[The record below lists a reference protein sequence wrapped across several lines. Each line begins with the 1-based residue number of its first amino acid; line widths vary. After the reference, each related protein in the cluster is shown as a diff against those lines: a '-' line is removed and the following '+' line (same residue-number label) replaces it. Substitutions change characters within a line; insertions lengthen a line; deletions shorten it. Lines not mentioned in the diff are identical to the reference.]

1 MVGQIP
7 KIETM
12 YAYISHGDGPDDEGV
27 TAYLRGT
34 PLSSQWVPMVGADR
48 ERMDSLRAVA
58 QKMADKARQKITLAK
73 FTVRTDLE
81 TIEPA
86 GVKVVI
92 E

>member
-1 MVGQIP
+1 MP

-27 TAYLRGT
+27 TACRFGH
-34 PLSSQWVPMVGADR
+34 QWAPMVGADR
-48 ERMDSLRAVA
+48 ERMDSLRQVA
-58 QKMADKARQKITLAK
+58 QEMANSARQKITLAK